1 MAARSARPSIDDD
14 IRAIYHGALGDFVAA
29 RQALAK
35 RLKQE
40 GDARAAAVKELKKP
54 SLSAWAVN
62 QLFAHEGKAMAA
74 FVAWGEK
81 ARAAQRKAEAG
92 GDAKP
97 LREALA
103 AIGNET
109 ARLHVRGVEFLA
121 AAERAPG
128 EAIVERVRT
137 NLEALALDPETAEVA
152 ARGWL
157 DDDLEAPGFEVMAAL
172 QVAAAGARPAK
183 GAAAPTRSGKAA
195 AATPPAGKPVA
206 AALPRMGAGASGRTG
221 IALPAGSAG
230 RKSSAGAPAKPAAP
244 PAPSRPP
251 ATVHSFADARAAA
264 AERRE
269 REARERQERERGERV
284 EKLRAELERAEAAAK
299 EQRRE
304 ADEAAKAAER
314 TAREAAEA
322 AKRARET
329 RQSAISAEAIAARLR
344 ESLRRAEHGA
354 P

>member
-1 MAARSARPSIDDD
+1 MAARAARPSIDDD

-62 QLFAHEGKAMAA
+62 QLFAQEGKAMAA
-74 FVAWGEK
+74 FVGWGEK
-81 ARAAQRKAEAG
+81 ARAAQRKTEAG

-103 AIGNET
+103 AIGGET
-109 ARLHVRGVEFLA
+109 ARLHVRGVELLA

-137 NLEALALDPETAEVA
+137 NLEALVLDEQAAEVA

-157 DDDLEAPGFEVMAAL
+157 DDDLQAPGFEVMAAL
-172 QVAAAGARPAK
+172 QVAAMGARPAK
-183 GAAAPTRSGKAA
+183 GGAATKPSGKATSATPLGKPIA
-195 AATPPAGKPVA
+195 AAV
-206 AALPRMGAGASGRTG
+206 PRMGAGASRGTVV
-221 IALPAGSAG
+221 ASPASSAA
-230 RKSSAGAPAKPAAP
+230 RKSTAAAPAKPAAP

-269 REARERQERERGERV
+269 REARERQERERGERI
-284 EKLRAELERAEAAAK
+284 EKLRAELERAEATAK

-304 ADEAAKAAER
+304 ADEAAKTAER

>member
-1 MAARSARPSIDDD
+1 MPTRPARPDVDQE
-14 IRAIYHGALGDFVAA
+14 IRALYHGPFADFVAA

-40 GDARAAAVKELKKP
+40 GDERAAAVKELRKP
-54 SLSAWAVN
+54 SLSAWAVD
-62 QLFAHEGKAMAA
+62 QLFAHEAQAMAA
-74 FVAWGEK
+74 FVAAGER

-92 GDAKP
+92 GDPRP

-103 AIGNET
+103 TIAGET
-109 ARLHVRGVEFLA
+109 PRLLARGAELLA

-137 NLEALALDPETAEVA
+137 NLEALALDPQTAPVA

-157 DDDLEAPGFEVMAAL
+157 DEDLAPPGFEVMAAL
-172 QVAAAGARPAK
+172 QVAAAGVRPAK
-183 GAAAPTRSGKAA
+183 GGPATRTAK
-195 AATPPAGKPVA
+195 PA
-206 AALPRMGAGASGRTG
+206 AGASGLPGRG
-221 IALPAGSAG
+221 GAPALAARNAAPPPPRAGASAIG
-230 RKSSAGAPAKPAAP
+230 RRAGAPA

-251 ATVHSFADARAAA
+251 ATVHRFEDARAAA

-269 REARERQERERGERV
+269 RAARERAEQERGERI
-284 EKLRAELERAEAAAK
+284 EKLRAEAARAEAAAQA
-299 EQRRE
+299 QRHE
-304 ADEAAKAAER
+304 AQLAAEVAER
-314 TAREAAEA
+314 TAREAAAA

-329 RQSAISAEAIAARLR
+329 RQSAVSAEAIAAKAR
-344 ESLRRAEHGA
+344 EALRRAERGL